1 MSKIYYSSLFSP
13 NSKIDDPMET
23 DNLIK
28 NIKRK
33 QIEKGKKNFGRINV
47 KINKIDWL
55 YLLHTGHRRALFKFH
70 KNNIG
75 MSWIAP

>member
-1 MSKIYYSSLFSP
+1 MPRLGIGNSLAHSTAVMP
-13 NSKIDDPMET
+13 RIVT

-28 NIKRK
+28 NIKRN
-33 QIEKGKKNFGRINV
+33 QIEKWKKNFGRINV